1 MRRVKYM
8 INTSNID
15 SSVHKTFV
23 YVADKYDEDCVLC
36 NIVTLLMN
44 ENDDGYITSRKVFNF
59 KYYFNG
65 STEFDTLPNS
75 AISTY
80 NNNLIMLIRHLK
92 SCANHFKNGSLSDYA
107 IKDSIINY
115 IMEVFEHDPNFKN
128 SNLITIDKTF
138 DELEQSFKFDSVC
151 IEYPKDLNTKEDPYI
166 YIRFKY
172 PSYDNY
178 GMTYIDKIAITA
190 DCFQIDYFDEFGC
203 HVSGYIMD
211 TFIFPVLD
219 ILSSKSNNKIDELV
233 EYFTPHLATTA
244 LHSRFKSI

>member
-1 MRRVKYM
+1 M

-44 ENDDGYITSRKVFNF
+44 ENDDGYVTSRKVFNF
-59 KYYFNG
+59 KYYFSG

-75 AISTY
+75 TISIY
-80 NNNLIMLIRHLK
+80 NNKVIALIRHLK
-92 SCANHFKNGSLSDYA
+92 QCANNLKFESFSNYA

-115 IMEVFEHDPNFKN
+115 IMEAFEHDP
-128 SNLITIDKTF
+128 NLITIDKTF

-219 ILSSKSNNKIDELV
+219 ILSSKSDNKIDELV

-244 LHSRFKSI
+244 MHFRFKSI

>member
-15 SSVHKTFV
+15 SSVRKTFV
-23 YVADKYDEDCVLC
+23 YVADKYDEDVVLC

-75 AISTY
+75 TISIY
-80 NNNLIMLIRHLK
+80 NNKVIALIRHLK
-92 SCANHFKNGSLSDYA
+92 QCANNLKFESFSNYA

-178 GMTYIDKIAITA
+178 CMTYIDKIAITA

-219 ILSSKSNNKIDELV
+219 ILSSKGNNKIDELV

-244 LHSRFKSI
+244 MHFRFKSI

>member
-1 MRRVKYM
+1 MLTIGESYY
-8 INTSNID
+8 
-15 SSVHKTFV
+15 KTFI

-44 ENDDGYITSRKVFNF
+44 ENDDGYITSREVFNF

-75 AISTY
+75 TISTY

-92 SCANHFKNGSLSDYA
+92 SCANNLKFESFSDYA

-115 IMEVFEHDPNFKN
+115 IMEVFKHDPNFKN

-172 PSYDNY
+172 TSYDNY

-190 DCFQIDYFDEFGC
+190 DAFEINYFDEYGC
-203 HVSGYIMD
+203 HVSGYIID

-244 LHSRFKSI
+244 MHFRFKSI

>member
-1 MRRVKYM
+1 MLTIGENYY
-8 INTSNID
+8 
-15 SSVHKTFV
+15 KTFI
-23 YVADKYDEDCVLC
+23 YVADKYDENCVLC

-44 ENDDGYITSRKVFNF
+44 ENDDGYVTSRKVFNF
-59 KYYFNG
+59 KYYFHG
-65 STEFDTLPNS
+65 STEFDTIPNS
-75 AISTY
+75 AISIY
-80 NNNLIMLIRHLK
+80 NNKVIALIRHLK
-92 SCANHFKNGSLSDYA
+92 QCANNLKFKSFSNYA

-151 IEYPKDLNTKEDPYI
+151 IEYPKDLNTKEDQYI

-178 GMTYIDKIAITA
+178 CMTYIDKIAITA
-190 DCFQIDYFDEFGC
+190 DCFKIDYFDEFGC

-219 ILSSKSNNKIDELV
+219 ILSNKNNNKIDELV

-244 LHSRFKSI
+244 MHFRFKSI